1 LILFCLSN
9 VFFKE
14 ELGMERRKFIQ
25 TTGLSIASVLV
36 YSTFSENFGINSHLI
51 QFPDAVN
58 AIINNENVKLIGKN
72 ERWSNN
78 GLEVNLINSA
88 RSMNVEI
95 SAPKI
100 VLSAVTLSWKLP
112 INSLSIIKNDHWER
126 TYGDVSWHTP
136 NANEIL
142 PWYFME
148 YNRKTTNGFGV
159 KTGAKSF
166 CFWNVTEKTLSLTLD
181 TKSGGNGV
189 ALGDRKLL
197 AAQIVTLKGK
207 KNESPFETTRRFT
220 KLMCDAPRLP
230 KKPIYGINDWY
241 FSYGDTSEKLI
252 LDHTALMSPMTEGL
266 TNLPF
271 SVIDAGWFKGPPT
284 APNDCCWGDDMKTPD
299 KNFPDMARLSEK
311 IRKFNMR
318 PALWTRPL
326 CGSYKDSKSLMLPD
340 IKGKEPNKPVL
351 DPTIPENLE
360 RVKSYF
366 KLYNQWGYD
375 MVKFDFTTYDIFG
388 KWGFQMFRDG
398 AITESNWRM
407 RDNSKTNAEIVLQLY
422 KTIREAA
429 GDMYVLGFNT
439 FSHLSA
445 GLFEINR
452 IGDDTSGQ
460 EWERTLKMGVNT
472 LAFRGAT
479 HNTFYAADGD
489 CVGLT
494 NKVDWQKN
502 KQWLELLSKS
512 GTPLFISAQ
521 ADATGAAQKIAIKD
535 AFALA
540 STPLPVGEPL
550 DWLENAFP
558 KKWKLNGNVENF
570 SW

>member
-1 LILFCLSN
+1 MILFCLSN

-100 VLSAVTLSWKLP
+100 VLSAVTLNWKLP

-230 KKPIYGINDWY
+230 KN
-241 FSYGDTSEKLI
+241 
-252 LDHTALMSPMTEGL
+252 
-266 TNLPF
+266 PF
-271 SVIDAGWFKGPPT
+271 T
-284 APNDCCWGDDMKTPD
+284 
-299 KNFPDMARLSEK
+299 
-311 IRKFNMR
+311 
-318 PALWTRPL
+318 
-326 CGSYKDSKSLMLPD
+326 
-340 IKGKEPNKPVL
+340 
-351 DPTIPENLE
+351 
-360 RVKSYF
+360 
-366 KLYNQWGYD
+366 
-375 MVKFDFTTYDIFG
+375 
-388 KWGFQMFRDG
+388 
-398 AITESNWRM
+398 
-407 RDNSKTNAEIVLQLY
+407 
-422 KTIREAA
+422 
-429 GDMYVLGFNT
+429 
-439 FSHLSA
+439 
-445 GLFEINR
+445 
-452 IGDDTSGQ
+452 
-460 EWERTLKMGVNT
+460 
-472 LAFRGAT
+472 
-479 HNTFYAADGD
+479 
-489 CVGLT
+489 
-494 NKVDWQKN
+494 
-502 KQWLELLSKS
+502 
-512 GTPLFISAQ
+512 
-521 ADATGAAQKIAIKD
+521 
-535 AFALA
+535 A
-540 STPLPVGEPL
+540 STIGILVMATLPK
-550 DWLENAFP
+550 N
-558 KKWKLNGNVENF
+558 
-570 SW
+570 

>member
-1 LILFCLSN
+1 
-9 VFFKE
+9 
-14 ELGMERRKFIQ
+14 MQRRKFLQ
-25 TTGLSIASVLV
+25 TSGLSIASVLL
-36 YSTFSENFGINSHLI
+36 YNPLSEGLELGSKNLI
-51 QFPDAVN
+51 QFPDAVD
-58 AIINNENVKLIGKN
+58 AVINNNSIKLNGKN
-72 ERWSNN
+72 ALWSNN
-78 GLEVNLINSA
+78 GLEVKLIPSSK
-88 RSMNVEI
+88 SMDVEI
-95 SAPKI
+95 HAPKMA
-100 VLSAVTLSWKLP
+100 LSSVTLHWKLP
-112 INSLSIIKNDHWER
+112 MNQLSIIKNDHWER
-126 TYGDVSWHTP
+126 TYGDVSWHKP
-136 NANEIL
+136 NVKEIL

-148 YNRKTTNGFGV
+148 YNGKTTNGFGV
-159 KTGAKSF
+159 KTGTRSF
-166 CFWNVTEKTLSLTLD
+166 CFWSITDTGLSLTLD

-189 ALGDRKLL
+189 ELGDRKLL

-207 KNESPFETTRRFT
+207 LGETPFKTTRKFT
-220 KLMCDAPRLP
+220 QLMCDTPRLA

-241 FSYGDTSEKLI
+241 FSYGDNSEKLI
-252 LDHTALMSPMTEGL
+252 LEHTALMSPMSEGL

-271 SVIDAGWFKGPPT
+271 SVIDAGWFQGPPT
-284 APNDCCWGDDMKTPD
+284 APNDCCWGDDMRTPD

-311 IRKFNMR
+311 IRQLNMR
-318 PALWTRPL
+318 PAIWTRPL
-326 CGSYKDSKSLMLPD
+326 CGSYKDAKSLMLPV
-340 IKGKEPNKPVL
+340 IKGQEANKPVL
-351 DPTIPENLE
+351 DPSIPENLE

-375 MVKFDFTTYDIFG
+375 MVKFDFTSYDIFG
-388 KWGFQMFRDG
+388 KWGFEMFRDE
-398 AITESNWRM
+398 ALTVSNWRM
-407 RDNSKTNAEIVLQLY
+407 SDNSKTNAEIVLQLY

-429 GDMYVLGFNT
+429 GKTYVLGCNT

-460 EWERTLKMGVNT
+460 EWARTRKMGVNT
-472 LAFRGAT
+472 LAFRGLT

-521 ADATGAAQKIAIKD
+521 ADATGTEQKSAIKK

-540 STPLPVGEPL
+540 STVLPVGEPL

-558 KKWKLNGNVENF
+558 KKWKLNGEVEIFN
-570 SW
+570 WD